1 MTPTAFAAERRRPQ
15 HHNVYRS
22 IAPARRALSSKPAG
36 RRCCCRPMGQT
47 DGRTP
52 GRYID
57 PAAYSM
63 RAGSVKRRMSVLFSL
78 ILREVSYKVRS
89 MRPSPSFRASHWPQR
104 NFCSQPA
111 LGQFTI
117 TWYTAQTNGQSKS
130 TKPHCRHAQ
139 IAQLHSPGG
148 TRVHPHI
155 IVPRCFCANVDDS
168 IRRLSSLRIIYN
180 PVNRRLPSVL

>member
-1 MTPTAFAAERRRPQ
+1 MTLPAFAAERRL
-15 HHNVYRS
+15 HAYHLS
-22 IAPARRALSSKPAG
+22 IDICCRHRRYAAKPPIARRLPLLSIHG
-36 RRCCCRPMGQT
+36 T
-47 DGRTP
+47 DRQTP

-180 PVNRRLPSVL
+180 SVNRRLPSVL